1 VPHRN
6 LDEAGPV
13 HPLASSL
20 AAGFSGVVAAA
31 ASHTFDTA
39 KSRSQCTVIPK
50 VLLYLT
56 AFELGAAFF
65 PVCKCTLFVLAFV
78 FQYIAMERRFHK
90 WRAPGIWIE
99 RMTGISP
106 ADRNVLFRGIG
117 LRMARSGI
125 ASFVLV
131 GSYYFAINQLL

>member
-1 VPHRN
+1 VPLRN

-39 KSRSQCTVIPK
+39 KSRSQCTVVPK

-56 AFELGAAFF
+56 AFDLGSAFF

-131 GSYYFAINQLL
+131 GSYYFAIDQLL